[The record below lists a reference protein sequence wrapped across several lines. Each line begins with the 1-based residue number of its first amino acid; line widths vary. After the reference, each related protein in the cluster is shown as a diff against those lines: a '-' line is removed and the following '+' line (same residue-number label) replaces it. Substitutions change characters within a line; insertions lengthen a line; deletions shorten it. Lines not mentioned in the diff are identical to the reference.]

1 MTPQQ
6 VQQMARR
13 MLDAQRC
20 IEVTMLSG
28 KPETAMLHID
38 DMHCKKCSNRI
49 QGRLLAKPGIDS
61 MDADVRRHNITVRFD
76 GDQMT
81 ADSIRTIVTKMGYT
95 PVKACRCGKGAYAYF
110 LIPAEQAT
118 PETIVKAK
126 AVKGVQDANVNSLRK
141 SLAVKYH
148 HETISAEQ
156 LLSALQQADIK
167 AALPKPHE
175 CKEERK

>member
-1 MTPQQ
+1 
-6 VQQMARR
+6 
-13 MLDAQRC
+13 
-20 IEVTMLSG
+20 
-28 KPETAMLHID
+28 MLHID

-126 AVKGVQDANVNSLRK
+126 AVKGVQDANVNSLR
-141 SLAVKYH
+141 
-148 HETISAEQ
+148 AEQ
-156 LLSALQQADIK
+156 LLSALQQAGIK